1 MTYFIISEKKNSKKQ
16 NIKSILNIASF
27 YLEITGAISKT
38 WTWAQKNLD
47 PEKPGRQERSFIK
60 RQTSGISND
69 NE

>member
-1 MTYFIISEKKNSKKQ
+1 MTYIISEKENSKKQ

-38 WTWAQKNLD
+38 WTWTQKNLD